1 MDFPAGHGADRL
13 WRFVF
18 EDTPV
23 RGSLVQLGS
32 GWRDL
37 LVHRHYPPPLQ
48 RLLGEA
54 LAAGPLLASQ
64 LKFDGQLSLQ
74 GEGDGWVKLLLVQV
88 TNTLE
93 VRGVVRHAGGRE
105 GDGQSVSALL
115 GKGRLGLIIEP
126 SRGQRYQGLVPLAG
140 TRLAESLQ
148 AYFERSEQLPSWL
161 LLAADEE
168 RAAGLLLQRLPG
180 SDEGEDAD
188 EGWKVARL
196 LAQTLSER
204 ELLELPGPEVLRR
217 LYHANRLRLFE
228 AEPVAVRCRCS
239 HARTSELLLGL
250 GAIEVRGI
258 LKEQG
263 KVEIECGFCGQ
274 QYVYYRTEIEQLF
287 AASDA
292 KPESGSRH

>member
-1 MDFPAGHGADRL
+1 MDFPSGQGADRL

-18 EDTPV
+18 EDSPV

-88 TNTLE
+88 TNDLE
-93 VRGVVRHAGGRE
+93 VRGVLRHANGRE
-105 GDGQSVSALL
+105 GDGQSINALL
-115 GKGRLGLIIEP
+115 GKGRLGIIIEP
-126 SRGQRYQGLVPLAG
+126 KAGQRYQGLVPLTG
-140 TRLAESLQ
+140 SRLAEDLQ
-148 AYFERSEQLPSWL
+148 AYFELSEQLPSWL
-161 LLAADEE
+161 LLAAGEQ

-180 SDEGEDAD
+180 MDEGNEAW
-188 EGWKVARL
+188 EQARA
-196 LAQTLSER
+196 LAQTLTEQ

-217 LYHANRLRLFE
+217 LYHNCDVRLFK
-228 AEPVAVRCRCS
+228 PRNVTVRCRCT

-250 GAIEVRGI
+250 GAKEVRGI

-292 KPESGSRH
+292 TPENGSRH

>member
-1 MDFPAGHGADRL
+1 MDFPSGRRADRL

-18 EDTPV
+18 EDSPV

-37 LVHRHYPPPLQ
+37 LVHRRYPPPLQ

-105 GDGQSVSALL
+105 GDGQSFSALL

-126 SRGQRYQGLVPLAG
+126 SRAQRYQGLVPLAG

-180 SDEGEDAD
+180 GGEGEEAD
-188 EGWKVARL
+188 EGWKVARM

-217 LYHANRLRLFE
+217 LYHASRLRLFD
-228 AEPVAVRCRCS
+228 AEPVVVRCRCS

-250 GAIEVRGI
+250 GAKEVRSI

-263 KVEIECGFCGQ
+263 KVEIECGFCGE

-292 KPESGSRH
+292 KPGSEHRH